1 MRWLR
6 ITGIIIGTL
15 AGAIIAMI
23 LAFGLVVSLPI
34 GWPRVV
40 AAIIAILLVLVLISR
55 LRARWPRVV
64 GIVIAIPFILFLI
77 GLLLSP
83 PETEDE
89 TSPESQPTIAATVH
103 PQPTATQSIPS
114 PSRQAPTATAVPP
127 TATPEPT
134 ATPMPT
140 VTPKATVAPCIN
152 GITVPNPQDNPGLV
166 ADCKALLQ
174 ARDTLA
180 GSATLN
186 WSGDRAITY
195 WDGIIVG
202 GEPLRVTTMV
212 LSDRKL
218 SGTIPP
224 ELAALANLQEL
235 DLHNNQLSGPIPL
248 QLGTLVNLQ
257 GLWLYSNQLTGPI
270 PPQLGALTNLSEL
283 ALHDNQLSGPIPPQM
298 GTLVNLQGLWLY
310 SNQLTGSIP
319 PQLSAVTSL
328 QVLDLRDNQL
338 SGTIP
343 PQLGMLTNLQG
354 LGLSGNRLSGTV
366 PPQLDSLT
374 NLQGLWLAGNALT
387 GCLPEGLHGV
397 ATNDFTELGIPFCAA
412 KEAASPTSQPTA
424 ATARQ
429 PEPTEAASPTL
440 QPTATTS
447 QPEPA
452 ARTVYVGNTDGDG
465 VSLRRTRDPADRIA
479 AYPDGTQFVVL
490 GPDISENGITW
501 KHVRA
506 PDGKVGYVPAQYTVP
521 ELPTTATAGPTPTVT
536 PSTVTAEP
544 TVAPLPVI
552 AAKTLAR
559 AYEANKA
566 TADQKYKERRF
577 RIIGN
582 ISSIGSLFGKSI
594 MLADGEVSCSIN
606 DQHARD
612 ISSLRV
618 GQQVTLQGK
627 IGGKTLFLPIRVE
640 DCIVLPAITVYV
652 GNTGGD
658 GVSLRR
664 SRNPADRIAP
674 YPDGTQFVV
683 LGPDTSENG
692 ITWKH
697 VRAPDGTVG
706 YIPVQYAVSDGLTTA
721 TIGTSGENTR
731 ESIIAT
737 FLPIQVTA
745 TKLIRDYE
753 ANEITADQ
761 KYKGKLALMTGKIE
775 AISEVLGEKYVSMDA
790 GFLTFSSLLCYF
802 DDRDTNDLISLKK
815 DLAVN
820 LLGKIDGY
828 SAFGNLIVRECT
840 VVP

>member
-114 PSRQAPTATAVPP
+114 PTRQAPTATAVPP

-429 PEPTEAASPTL
+429 PEPTEAASPTPQRTATASRPQPTEAASPTV
-440 QPTATTS
+440 QPTATAG
-447 QPEPA
+447 QPEPTA
-452 ARTVYVGNTDGDG
+452 STIYVGNTDGDG
-465 VSLRRTRDPADRIA
+465 VSLRRTRNMADRIA
-479 AYPDGTQFVVL
+479 AYPDGTQLVVL
-490 GPDISENGITW
+490 DPDTSENGITW
-501 KHVRA
+501 RHVRA

-521 ELPTTATAGPTPTVT
+521 NLPTTGATGPAPPAAPTATTLAPLDTTTQAPQALKWYSGGTLHKASIAQWKRANARDQLATAADFAYVALEKRRNFASPDELRPYARELATCISDSVPDKPDVEENLKA
-536 PSTVTAEP
+536 AE
-544 TVAPLPVI
+544 I
-552 AAKTLAR
+552 AALCA
-559 AYEANKA
+559 
-566 TADQKYKERRF
+566 
-577 RIIGN
+577 
-582 ISSIGSLFGKSI
+582 
-594 MLADGEVSCSIN
+594 
-606 DQHARD
+606 
-612 ISSLRV
+612 
-618 GQQVTLQGK
+618 
-627 IGGKTLFLPIRVE
+627 
-640 DCIVLPAITVYV
+640 VLMWP
-652 GNTGGD
+652 
-658 GVSLRR
+658 
-664 SRNPADRIAP
+664 
-674 YPDGTQFVV
+674 
-683 LGPDTSENG
+683 E
-692 ITWKH
+692 
-697 VRAPDGTVG
+697 
-706 YIPVQYAVSDGLTTA
+706 
-721 TIGTSGENTR
+721 
-731 ESIIAT
+731 
-737 FLPIQVTA
+737 
-745 TKLIRDYE
+745 
-753 ANEITADQ
+753 
-761 KYKGKLALMTGKIE
+761 
-775 AISEVLGEKYVSMDA
+775 
-790 GFLTFSSLLCYF
+790 
-802 DDRDTNDLISLKK
+802 
-815 DLAVN
+815 
-820 LLGKIDGY
+820 
-828 SAFGNLIVRECT
+828 
-840 VVP
+840 